1 MNLIKPNINK
11 LEREKDVEGLI
22 KVLSVPRMYEID
34 DQLCSALAEALGRVG
49 ESAIEPLV
57 NAISEITKTVS
68 YRGVTIYPRDIGPL
82 YDALANI
89 GEPSIEAL
97 VKLFCKDPYSP
108 AKEALAKIGEPAI
121 EPLIEILKNIDDFN
135 VAHRKRISRIFEK
148 IGRPAVKPL
157 IALIKSKGERKTL
170 LEAFEYKFYP
180 NTDKIYRA
188 YHMKM
193 WDNTIP
199 NSEKV
204 PIDVVDALISIGK
217 PAVGP
222 LINILGN
229 PKGEVCVEAVY
240 ILNKIA
246 SHIDEPIASEVMQML
261 DREYEEQITS
271 ILSHIDGSLTEIKK

>member
-1 MNLIKPNINK
+1 MYILKPNIK
-11 LEREKDVEGLI
+11 ELERKKDVEGLI
-22 KVLSVPRMYEID
+22 KVLSVPRMYD
-34 DQLCSALAEALGRVG
+34 
-49 ESAIEPLV
+49 
-57 NAISEITKTVS
+57 
-68 YRGVTIYPRDIGPL
+68 
-82 YDALANI
+82 
-89 GEPSIEAL
+89 
-97 VKLFCKDPYSP
+97 
-108 AKEALAKIGEPAI
+108 
-121 EPLIEILKNIDDFN
+121 
-135 VAHRKRISRIFEK
+135 
-148 IGRPAVKPL
+148 
-157 IALIKSKGERKTL
+157 
-170 LEAFEYKFYP
+170 FEYKFYP

-193 WDNTIP
+193 WDNTIS

-246 SHIDEPIASEVMQML
+246 SHIGEPVASEVMQML

-271 ILSHIDGSLTEIKK
+271 IQSHIDGRLAEIKK